1 MSDKLPLNPKTEI
14 FHWGPIPGRFFY
26 VSIFTQVNYKYFCQK
41 YLGQNWSRSLFLFQE
56 GRMRWINE
64 YPALRRSGLR
74 VFKKYMQPQNIRHKI
89 YREWQGYITNLSKW
103 HKKIDNT
110 NLSHISDKKLLS
122 IWVNYHREYIKF
134 WVAGTVPELGNYGVD
149 KYLENT
155 LQKYIKNRR
164 ELAQAIEILTAPT
177 KMSFYQEEEVALA
190 KTKNITKHQKK
201 YFWLKNSYAG
211 TQVLPV
217 SFFIERK
224 KELKPRIF
232 QEIKERLKKV
242 RVAKEELKHRFKL
255 PRRVMNVVEAISD
268 NIAWQDERKK
278 NIFIILHYQVQLL
291 RQVAKRFGY
300 NFDDLLN
307 AWFWEVEEIMHGK
320 DYHQILEKRG
330 KCFGVDF
337 YKDYRMLNTRE
348 TEHFWQIYAQEKV
361 KDGVIK
367 GLVVSKGTGEILT
380 GRVKILL
387 DPTAI
392 STFKS
397 GEILIAPMTSP
408 EYIFAMKK
416 ARAIITDAGGL
427 TSHAAIVSRELGIP
441 CIVGT
446 KVATSILK
454 DGDLIKVDVKKG
466 IVFKIN
472 SYD

>member
-1 MSDKLPLNPKTEI
+1 MNDKLPLNPKVET

-74 VFKKYMQPQNIRHKI
+74 VFKKYIEPCNIRHKI

-110 NLSHISDKKLLS
+110 NLSKISDKKLLS
-122 IWVNYHREYIKF
+122 IWTKYHEEYIKF

-155 LQKYIKNRR
+155 LQKYIKNREDLTR
-164 ELAQAIEILTAPT
+164 AIEILTAPT
-177 KMSFYQEEEVALA
+177 KISFYQEEEVVLV
-190 KTKNITKHQKK
+190 KTKNIAEHQKK

-217 SFFIERK
+217 SFFMERK
-224 KELKPRIF
+224 KEIKPHIA
-232 QEIKERLKKV
+232 QEIQKRLKKV
-242 RVAKEELKHRFKL
+242 QVAKEELKHQFKI
-255 PRRVMNVVEAISD
+255 PRRVMDMAEAVSD
-268 NIAWQDERKK
+268 GITWQDERKK

-291 RQVAKRFGY
+291 QQVAQRFSY

-307 AWFWEVEEIMHGK
+307 AWFWEIEEIMQGK
-320 DYHQILEKRG
+320 DYHQILQKRG

-337 YKDYRMLNTRE
+337 YKTYRMLNDQE
-348 TEHFWQIYAQEKV
+348 TEYFWRIYAQEKREN
-361 KDGVIK
+361 GEIK
-367 GLVVSKGTGEILT
+367 GLVVSKGVGEVVT

-387 DPTAI
+387 DPAKT
-392 STFKS
+392 SFFKK
-397 GEILIAPMTSP
+397 GEILVAPMTSP

-446 KVATSILK
+446 KIATKVLK
-454 DGDLIKVDVKKG
+454 DEDLVKVDVKNGVVLK
-466 IVFKIN
+466 VN
-472 SYD
+472 NYD